1 MASAR
6 KSFPSFC
13 YNIFFGLVNFIE
25 GKEKMYCP
33 RCGQEQVSSELRFCS
48 RCGLPLNLVTEV
60 VLNGGTLPQLAELYK
75 PKTIFTRKNGLKL
88 GLVWFLLMTF
98 LVTPLLAIADG
109 EEIVAVAAI
118 LGFVGG
124 LLIMLF
130 SFLFLKNEPKNLN
143 ANEINQSI
151 NESASFLRGNKGQNA
166 LPPQQTIPASTYAP
180 PPAGSWQSNTED
192 LQPTSVTEET
202 TKLLKKNE

>member
-1 MASAR
+1 
-6 KSFPSFC
+6 
-13 YNIFFGLVNFIE
+13 
-25 GKEKMYCP
+25 MYCP

-48 RCGLPLNLVTEV
+48 RCGLPLNLVAEV
-60 VLNGGTLPQLAELYK
+60 VSNGGTLPQLAQLYQS
-75 PKTIFTRKNGLKL
+75 KTIFTRKNGLKL

-109 EEIVAVAAI
+109 EEIVAVAAV

-130 SFLFLKNEPKNLN
+130 SYLFLKNEPKNLN

-151 NESASFLRGNKGQNA
+151 NESANFLRGNKGQNA
-166 LPPQQTIPASTYAP
+166 LPPQQSIPASTYAP

-192 LQPTSVTEET
+192 LQPRSVTEET
-202 TKLLKKNE
+202 TKLLKKEE

>member
-1 MASAR
+1 
-6 KSFPSFC
+6 
-13 YNIFFGLVNFIE
+13 
-25 GKEKMYCP
+25 MYCP

-75 PKTIFTRKNGLKL
+75 PKGFFTRKNGLKL

-109 EEIVAVAAI
+109 EEIVAFAAV
-118 LGFVGG
+118 LGFIGG
-124 LLIMLF
+124 ILIMLF
-130 SFLFLKNEPKNLN
+130 SLLFLKNESKDLS
-143 ANEINQSI
+143 ATGINKSI
-151 NESASFLRGNKGQNA
+151 NEPANFLGNASKNA
-166 LPPQQTIPASTYAP
+166 LPPSQTIPTSVYVP
-180 PPAGSWQSNTED
+180 PPAGSWQSNTDD